1 MLINATGADEL
12 SVSGSRSCGGES
24 SGISVLDLKELY
36 ICPRSFLNHWTV
48 DFKVRSR
55 QSSFHQLNSELL
67 DASPWMYFCHS
78 AEIFLY
84 SSWTVKVNIHFLITK
99 TACSDNLEN
108 DFFVFFLKKRFSVR
122 IVRRA
127 CRESYLHAEFCL
139 NQMML
144 FGIFRN
150 ILHIYVYIYILLFGN
165 KMTWKY
171 QFLI

>member
-1 MLINATGADEL
+1 MGA
-12 SVSGSRSCGGES
+12 GPPGGGGRS

-67 DASPWMYFCHS
+67 DASPWMYFSHS

-108 DFFVFFLKKRFSVR
+108 D
-122 IVRRA
+122 
-127 CRESYLHAEFCL
+127 
-139 NQMML
+139 L
-144 FGIFRN
+144 FGFFFKKK
-150 ILHIYVYIYILLFGN
+150 VFSEDF
-165 KMTWKY
+165 KTCM
-171 QFLI
+171 Q